1 MRYTTVLL
9 ILMLASCGST
19 RKQLEN
25 AAAYEQEGMWNEAYE
40 RYAAVF
46 ERKPKEVQAHIGMKR
61 SAQALFDRMQQR
73 SVLAYRSNELEEGDR
88 ARNEANEFRSRMQ
101 RKGIVLEENILIGS
115 DRTAAVKATAAR
127 LYAEAEAAFRA
138 ERFAEAE
145 SLALECTRLDRENRD
160 AEHLMKLAQVEPLY
174 REALLGMELKLWRE
188 AYRKFEQVIK
198 LDAGHK
204 DSMQRMTECRQHAAY
219 TVAYVPLFNRS
230 LKAVTVDIS
239 ASASALDA
247 QLAANVKQHILDLH
261 DDLVMLVDRDNTDEL
276 LAEQQRQL
284 SGVYDERYVAEA
296 GKLLGARYVLTGKIL
311 RYDDVLGRNMEV
323 QIQLLDAESGRIHLS
338 EILRVN
344 KQELGSGPAR
354 PQLLERIAKR
364 AARALAEFEPPTH

>member
-9 ILMLASCGST
+9 LLMLASCGST
-19 RKQLEN
+19 RKQLES
-25 AAAYEQEGMWNEAYE
+25 AAAYEREGMWNEALD
-40 RYAAVF
+40 RYTDLF

-61 SAQALFDRMQQR
+61 SAQAIFDRMQQR

-88 ARNEANEFRSRMQ
+88 ARNEANEFRNRMQ
-101 RKGIVLEENILIGS
+101 RKGIVLEENLLIGS

-145 SLALECTRLDRENRD
+145 SLALECTRLDRDNRD
-160 AEHLMKLAQVEPLY
+160 AEHLMKLARVEPLY
-174 REALLGMELKLWRE
+174 REALLGMELELWRE

-204 DSMQRMTECRQHAAY
+204 DSMQRMAECRQHAAY

-230 LKAVTVDIS
+230 LQAVTVDIS

-323 QIQLLDAESGRIHLS
+323 QMQLLDAESGRIHLS

-344 KQELGSGPAR
+344 KQELGRGPAR

-364 AARALAEFEPPTH
+364 AARALAEFEPPAH

>member
-1 MRYTTVLL
+1 MRSITVLML
-9 ILMLASCGST
+9 LLLASCGST

-25 AAAYEQEGMWNEAYE
+25 ATAYEREGMWDEAYE

-73 SVLAYRSNELEEGDR
+73 AVLAYRSNELETGDQ
-88 ARNEANEFRSRMQ
+88 ARSEAISFRNRMQ
-101 RKGIVLEENILIGS
+101 RDGIVLEENLLIEA
-115 DRTAAVKATAAR
+115 DRNAAVKAKAAK

-138 ERFAEAE
+138 ERFDDAE
-145 SLALECTRLDRENRD
+145 SLAIACTRLDRENRD

-204 DSMQRMTECRQHAAY
+204 DSMQRMAECRQHAAY
-219 TVAYVPLFNRS
+219 TLTYVPLFNRG
-230 LKAVTVDIS
+230 LQAVTIDVN
-239 ASASALDA
+239 ASSSSLDA
-247 QLAANVKQHILDLH
+247 QLAANIKRHILDLH

-276 LAEQQRQL
+276 LAEQQRQM

-338 EILRVN
+338 EIVRVN
-344 KQELGSGPAR
+344 KQELARGPAR

-364 AARALAEFEPPTH
+364 AARALAEFEPVTR

>member
-160 AEHLMKLAQVEPLY
+160 AEHLM
-174 REALLGMELKLWRE
+174 
-188 AYRKFEQVIK
+188 
-198 LDAGHK
+198 
-204 DSMQRMTECRQHAAY
+204 
-219 TVAYVPLFNRS
+219 
-230 LKAVTVDIS
+230 
-239 ASASALDA
+239 
-247 QLAANVKQHILDLH
+247 
-261 DDLVMLVDRDNTDEL
+261 
-276 LAEQQRQL
+276 
-284 SGVYDERYVAEA
+284 
-296 GKLLGARYVLTGKIL
+296 
-311 RYDDVLGRNMEV
+311 
-323 QIQLLDAESGRIHLS
+323 
-338 EILRVN
+338 
-344 KQELGSGPAR
+344 
-354 PQLLERIAKR
+354 
-364 AARALAEFEPPTH
+364 